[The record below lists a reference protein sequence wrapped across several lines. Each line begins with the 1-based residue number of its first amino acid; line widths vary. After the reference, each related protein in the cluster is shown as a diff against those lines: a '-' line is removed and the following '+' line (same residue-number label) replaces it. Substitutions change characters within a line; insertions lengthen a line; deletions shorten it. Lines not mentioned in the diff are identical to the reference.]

1 MPLVGG
7 RDSGKSASFFERLLD
22 ILFGSTFN
30 REMELQFCINL
41 WSLNFF
47 LKCPLSLAFDT
58 ESIKIY
64 FSSFQNV
71 S

>member
-22 ILFGSTFN
+22 IVFGSTFN

-41 WSLNFF
+41 
-47 LKCPLSLAFDT
+47 
-58 ESIKIY
+58 
-64 FSSFQNV
+64 
-71 S
+71 